1 MIKVVAK
8 NFAKE
13 DKIDEI
19 IELSKELVEITRKE
33 KGCIK
38 YEMYQDE
45 QDATILTMIEEWE
58 NKEALEEHLKS
69 EHFNRIVPRMGKL
82 MLKEADINIYN
93 KLI

>member
-82 MLKEADINIYN
+82 MLKEADMNIYN